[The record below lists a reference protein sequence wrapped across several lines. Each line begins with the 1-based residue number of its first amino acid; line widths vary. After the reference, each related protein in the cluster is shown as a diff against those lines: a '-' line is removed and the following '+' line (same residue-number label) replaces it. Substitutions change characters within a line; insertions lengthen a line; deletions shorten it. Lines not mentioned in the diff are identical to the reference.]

1 MAGNE
6 QTITAL
12 TAQKKN
18 QERVNVFL
26 DGSFAFGLPLAT
38 AVHLKIGQSLSPAKV
53 EALQREDELDKVK
66 QIAYR
71 LISIRP
77 RSVAEVKRHLDRKG
91 YDEQLIET
99 AVAQL
104 TAVDLLN
111 DESFARYWV
120 EQRETF
126 KPRSQLAISQ
136 ELYQKGVSRSII
148 EQALSDVDETA
159 AARRAAVK
167 KARLWADFPEKEFQI
182 KLGRFLQARGFNYE
196 IINQIT
202 DELWQSII
210 KEREIE
216 NEAST

>member
-1 MAGNE
+1 MTENR

-38 AVHLKIGQSLSPAKV
+38 AVHLKVGQSLSPAEV
-53 EALQREDELDKVK
+53 DALKQEDLLDKVK

-71 LISIRP
+71 FISYRP
-77 RSVAEVKRHLDRKG
+77 RSVAELKRHLDRKG

-99 AVAQL
+99 AVAHL
-104 TAVDLLN
+104 MAVDLLN
-111 DESFARYWV
+111 DETFARYWV
-120 EQRETF
+120 DQRETF
-126 KPRSQLAISQ
+126 KPRSQLAIRQ
-136 ELYQKGVSRSII
+136 ELHQKGISRDII
-148 EQALSDVDETA
+148 ENILSDVDEAA
-159 AARRAAVK
+159 AARRAAAK
-167 KARLWADFPEKEFQI
+167 KVRLWANFSEEEFRT
-182 KLGRFLQARGFNYE
+182 KLGRFLQGRGFHYE

-202 DELWQSII
+202 NERWQSIV

-216 NEAST
+216 NDAST